1 MIKKENSN
9 SKKDLIKNMT
19 LLDCKAGET
28 LSVSKIR
35 LEEALQ
41 YRLQILGIV
50 PGSQVHVLHKK
61 RSGAMVIRSRG
72 ARYALGAQAA
82 GGITGVKAL

>member
-1 MIKKENSN
+1 MIKKETSN
-9 SKKDLIKNMT
+9 SKKDLIKKMT
-19 LLDCKAGET
+19 LLDCKTGET
-28 LSVSKIR
+28 LSVSEIR

-61 RSGAMVIRSRG
+61 RRGAMVIRSRG
-72 ARYALGAQAA
+72 ARYALGAGAA
-82 GGITGVKAL
+82 KGITGVKAL